1 MSRLFLLLPFARPT
15 EMPFT
20 HGRKPPSANSQD
32 DGLIVQDSG
41 VRLVSARLVADD
53 PCPEPASSTGHVG
66 RPCFTVAEGSHTV
79 ADYWPDVERPHV
91 ADSTEQYE
99 AAANALGLAGAMW
112 QALANDDDQT
122 TPPGSCSTDVRP
134 IGGLPIRSRL
144 PTPRCAWAQHRRLPA
159 DGCASTVRLLADGSF
174 LVMCVK
180 VRPLLGGIDT
190 YTDELTPV
198 VAWVFVIAKI
208 EGEWRIAGHP
218 DGRPGHKVV
227 GLIDVVPP
235 ASSPV
240 S

>member
-1 MSRLFLLLPFARPT
+1 
-15 EMPFT
+15 
-20 HGRKPPSANSQD
+20 
-32 DGLIVQDSG
+32 LIVQDSG
-41 VRLVSARLVADD
+41 VRLVSPRLVADD

-66 RPCFTVAEGSHTV
+66 RPCFTVAEGSHAV

-112 QALANDDDQT
+112 QALANDDNQT
-122 TPPGSCSTDVRP
+122 LLQVLVPETFARLGDYQSGAACRLRDAL
-134 IGGLPIRSRL
+134 GLSIDACR
-144 PTPRCAWAQHRRLPA
+144 QM
-159 DGCASTVRLLADGSF
+159 GCASTVRLLADGSF